1 MAIMSSNSVPAVTPL
16 ITDVSHELA
25 VTKRSPDEGGKLTN
39 SVVGAVRMLLGI
51 LMLGLVGLISVE
63 VVLRYFLNLPL
74 DSVTEIASFL
84 FVWLV
89 MLGAAAA
96 VPLGAH
102 MAIHPLHKL
111 AGPVVTVGVRAVTT
125 IAALAF
131 GAFLALSG
139 YEFTTSLSDATL
151 PVTGISSIWE
161 AAAFPASGALMVI
174 FTLLGAGQ
182 DIRRHLASRR
192 GRKSQTQPYSPT
204 GKS

>member
-1 MAIMSSNSVPAVTPL
+1 MAVMSSNSVPAVTPL
-16 ITDVSHELA
+16 ITGVTHELS
-25 VTKRSPDEGGKLTN
+25 VTERPPDEGGKLTN
-39 SVVGAVRMLLGI
+39 SAVRGLEMLLGV

-63 VVLRYFLNLPL
+63 VILRYFVNLPL
-74 DSVTEIASFL
+74 DSATEIASFL
-84 FVWLV
+84 FVWLA

-102 MAIHPLHKL
+102 MAIHPLHKHV
-111 AGPVVTVGVRAVTT
+111 GPIVTVSVHAVTT

-161 AAAFPASGALMVI
+161 AAAFPACGALMVI
-174 FTLLGAGQ
+174 FTLLGAGR
-182 DIRRHLASRR
+182 DIARHRACRRDRDN
-192 GRKSQTQPYSPT
+192 QVQPSPLI